1 MSIVNRKM
9 KSILILVIGL
19 CLMTLS
25 VVSFLYIRG
34 TIRVV
39 NQAIEAE
46 KSAYKVTQDQMPS
59 QEAAQTETES
69 EKETQQEPGI
79 RQNQETQPK
88 QDPKEMREYH
98 LYGDKVWTVDT
109 VDLYETDEEN
119 GKVIC
124 QIPAQ
129 TELERIGASNK
140 WALVRGE
147 GLQGFVHQ
155 ADISIVEPDK

>member
-39 NQAIEAE
+39 NQAKEAE
-46 KSAYKVTQDQMPS
+46 KSAYKVT